1 MKQVKIQ
8 VPSLVENIRVVESFI
23 DNSKETFHIEDDIY
37 GNIMVA
43 VTEAVNNAIRHGNKF
58 DKDKNVYLSLY
69 VNNDRVKF
77 EVEDEGEGFD
87 FDNLLDP
94 TAPENLENPGGRG
107 IFLIRHLAD
116 EVEFN
121 KEGRNVQLTFLLTPA
136 ADTTDAAS
144 DSDIVSSE
152 SAA

>member
-8 VPSLVENIRVVESFI
+8 IPSLVENIRVVESFI

-58 DKDKNVYLSLY
+58 DKDKNVLLCLS
-69 VNNDRVKF
+69 VDEGQVKF
-77 EVEDEGEGFD
+77 EIEDQGTGFD
-87 FDNLLDP
+87 YDNLLDP

-116 EVEFN
+116 EVEFT
-121 KEGRNVQLTFLLTPA
+121 KDGRKVELTFFLPTSGNGHA
-136 ADTTDAAS
+136 TA
-144 DSDIVSSE
+144 
-152 SAA
+152 